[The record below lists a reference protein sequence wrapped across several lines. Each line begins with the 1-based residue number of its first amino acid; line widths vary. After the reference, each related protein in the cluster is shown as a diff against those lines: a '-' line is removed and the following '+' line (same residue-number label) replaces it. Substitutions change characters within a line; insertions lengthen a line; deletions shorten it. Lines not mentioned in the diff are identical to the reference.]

1 MDQHSATTATGTRYR
16 VLRQASFDP
25 KLPTYYLL
33 SGVIVL
39 SIFIVTIPLAVVYYL
54 VGRAII
60 DKYIER
66 LGCTLTERTLEIRKG
81 LFNRVES
88 TVPLDKITDLQMVQ
102 GPIMRHFGLH
112 GFKVETAGQSSGP
125 AGHLVSMVG
134 IVDAPG
140 FRQAV
145 LDQRDA
151 MADGRG
157 SVPQAQPERLLA
169 SEDAAAVLVQIRDT
183 LKRIEGKI
191 GQHRVDL

>member
-1 MDQHSATTATGTRYR
+1 MGEATTASRYK
-16 VLRQASFDP
+16 VLREASFDP

-33 SGVIVL
+33 SGTIVFVV
-39 SIFIVTIPLAVVYYL
+39 FIVTIPLAVVYYL

-112 GFKVETAGQSSGP
+112 GFKVETAGQSGGP
-125 AGHLVSMVG
+125 GGHLVSMVG

-151 MADGRG
+151 IAEGKSAPGR
-157 SVPQAQPERLLA
+157 SPE
-169 SEDAAAVLVQIRDT
+169 AAPHGVGMGEHAVVGVLGDIRT
-183 LKRIEGKI
+183 SLHRIEKMLE
-191 GQHRVDL
+191 HRREL